1 MTLVPGPEAGRQNS
15 ILRSSFYETG
25 KGSLDFFMKPE
36 KEVWVEATNRLN
48 VSKTFQFRSAH
59 FLSLRPT
66 GKRRLLTT
74 IPFFFQFLMP
84 VTNKDGERSFR
95 RRDISST
102 KLKNFVNLTTE
113 R

>member
-1 MTLVPGPEAGRQNS
+1 MKTEGEVWT
-15 ILRSSFYETG
+15 FYET
-25 KGSLDFFMKPE
+25 E
-36 KEVWVEATNRLN
+36 KEVWVEATKRLN

-102 KLKNFVNLTTE
+102 KLKNFANLTTE